1 MRFLKRSIFGVFLL
15 FATLS
20 LLALAG
26 NMIRGAV
33 QDRMSQ
39 EQRDRPQRERVFAVN
54 VITYE
59 PTEVVPRMTV
69 FGQVQSRRSL
79 ELRSAVGG
87 TVVEVG
93 AGVED
98 GGAVSEGDLLL
109 RIDPVD
115 AETALARVR
124 ADQLEA
130 EADLRDAERTLVLS
144 QDELESAEDQARLRE
159 NAFERQ
165 QDLQARGVGTATAV
179 ETAELAASSARQ
191 TVLARRSAI
200 AQAETRIDQART
212 QLARVAISLTEAT
225 RDLENT
231 AIQAEFD
238 GILSGVSIVQG
249 GRVGANEV
257 LGRLIDPSELEA
269 AFRISTEQYTRL
281 LNDAGTLVSSPLQ
294 IVLNVGG
301 IDLITSGRID
311 RESAEVGDGQTG
323 RLLFAT
329 LSTTAGFRAG
339 DFVSVLIDEPALQ
352 RVAQLPATALGA
364 DGTVL
369 AVKDD
374 ERLEEIEVTL
384 LRRQG
389 DDVIVQGRGL
399 RARMVVSERSP
410 LLGAGIKVRALGAE
424 DATIPDAP
432 AMVELTSQRR
442 EKLIAFVEGNNRMPA
457 EAKARV
463 ISQLEQDEV
472 PAQMIERIE
481 SRMGS

>member
-1 MRFLKRSIFGVFLL
+1 MRFLRRSIFGVFLL

-87 TVVEVG
+87 TIVEVG

-231 AIQAEFD
+231 EIQAEFD

-257 LGRLIDPSELEA
+257 LGRLIDPTELEA

-399 RARMVVSERSP
+399 RGRMVVSERSP

-424 DATIPDAP
+424 DTTIPDAP
-432 AMVELTSQRR
+432 AMVELTSVRR

>member
-231 AIQAEFD
+231 EIQAEFD

-281 LNDAGTLVSSPLQ
+281 LDDAGTLVSSPLQ

-311 RESAEVGDGQTG
+311 RESAAVGDGQTG

>member
-231 AIQAEFD
+231 EIQAEFD

-281 LNDAGTLVSSPLQ
+281 LDDAGTLVSSPLQ